1 MIGNLLG
8 TAALIFLGS
17 FVIGTAI
24 SIARELLSRRKAAA
38 CEQNKQDE
46 TEVDQRNSK
55 IDP

>member
-8 TAALIFLGS
+8 TIALIFLGS
-17 FVIGTAI
+17 FAIGTII
-24 SIARELLSRRKAAA
+24 SIAKELLSRRKAAA

>member
-8 TAALIFLGS
+8 TIALIFLGS
-17 FVIGTAI
+17 FAIGTII
-24 SIARELLSRRKAAA
+24 SIVKELRSRRKAAA
-38 CEQNKQDE
+38 CEQNKKDE

>member
-17 FVIGTAI
+17 FAIGTII
-24 SIARELLSRRKAAA
+24 SIVKELLSRRKAAA
-38 CEQNKQDE
+38 CKQNKQDE
-46 TEVDQRNSK
+46 KEVDQRNSK